1 MQKQVGKS
9 TSNERTTRAKSI
21 KAFSP
26 IHATVPAKL
35 IPDFRG
41 PKGEKTIVALG
52 WHMDGESGILAADP
66 KSAQHITA
74 LGEAAYGVSTALPRI
89 LQMHRDTGVPGS
101 FFVPGYVCDCHPHEI
116 SAIAAAGYEIA
127 HHGYLHEN
135 CFALSDKQQRTAFV
149 RGITSIQQVYGRA
162 PAGWSAPSWGVK
174 PSTLNLIKELGMLYD
189 CSLMEY
195 DTLYVLSTKHGDLI
209 ELPTSMILDDWEIYG
224 GSPYPGGGINAP
236 AEVAF
241 EIWREEF
248 DAMRHY
254 GGLFATTFHPNLT
267 GRPGRLRMMY
277 RLIEYMQQFSTDVW
291 FATCEE
297 VALHAQKF
305 LQKA

>member
-1 MQKQVGKS
+1 MKHNSKS
-9 TSNERTTRAKSI
+9 TLTRSKSRAKST

-26 IHATVPAKL
+26 IHAIVPTRL

-41 PKGEKTIVALG
+41 PKGEKTTVAIG
-52 WHMDGESGILAADP
+52 WHVDGETGILAADQR
-66 KSAQHITA
+66 SAQHITA

-101 FFVPGYVCDCHPHEI
+101 FFVPGYVCDCYPREI
-116 SAIAAAGYEIA
+116 GAIASAGYEIA

-135 CFALSDKQQRTAFV
+135 CFTLTDKQERSAFNK
-149 RGITSIQQVYGRA
+149 GIKSIKQVYGRA

-174 PSTLNLIKELGMLYD
+174 PSTMDLIKELGMLYD

-195 DTLYVLSTKHGDLI
+195 DTPYVLSTEHGELI

-224 GSPYPGGGINAP
+224 GSPYPGSGINAP
-236 AEVAF
+236 ADLAF
-241 EIWREEF
+241 QIWREEF
-248 DAMRHY
+248 DALRHY

-277 RLIEYMQQFSTDVW
+277 GLIEYMQQFSADVW

-297 VALHAQKF
+297 VALQAQKI